1 MNDPAR
7 PARHGGRNVVLT
19 GFMGTGK
26 TTVGRRLAD
35 RLGYRFVDTD
45 ELIVARHGPI
55 PQIFADHGEDTF
67 RRHERVVAAEL
78 SARDGLV
85 VSTGGRL
92 MLDGVNAELLGDTG
106 TVVCLV
112 ASVGTIVQR
121 VTADGSW
128 STRPLLA
135 GDDAI
140 DRIVALLDERRAG
153 YGRFTP
159 VETDDRSPDQVVDA
173 IVEVLGTHA

>member
-1 MNDPAR
+1 
-7 PARHGGRNVVLT
+7 
-19 GFMGTGK
+19 MGTGK
-26 TTVGRRLAD
+26 TTVGRRLAA

-45 ELIVARHGPI
+45 DIIVARHGPI
-55 PQIFADHGEDTF
+55 PQIFADHGEDVF
-67 RRHERVVAAEL
+67 RRHERTVAAEL
-78 SARDGLV
+78 AARDGLV

-92 MLDGVNAELLGDTG
+92 MLDHANADVLGDTA

-112 ASVGTIVQR
+112 ASVDTIVRR

-135 GDDAI
+135 GDDAV
-140 DRIVALLDERRAG
+140 DRITALLDERRAG

-159 VETDDRSPDQVVDA
+159 IETDGRSPDQVVDA
-173 IVEVLGTHA
+173 IVEVLGTPE